1 MEANWSSY
9 LSNMNALDFAHTG
22 GGTRLNPL
30 NAEQVKA
37 IEAKLMHFALQACP
51 LAKTIQRD
59 PEAKRNLEAIFEKV
73 VNERRL
79 RVFYGFKAEDC
90 NRMEYLIT
98 RLQSLFESAYPG
110 LLKFKGVYS
119 PPPKKA
125 GEESP
130 KLPPVALVDENL
142 LRESLAYLS
151 GLEDLKYSQKNLSPE
166 DLTCIK
172 NMLKKVCAR
181 LENYPADPISDQI
194 LETVTRLFQNVN
206 EVLLYSELKIF
217 LLCVERDI
225 AVPRQI
231 LQQMS
236 TRCQYRPEIMDK
248 IAQQL
253 GSLRAA
259 PNEFFTALRDFKPD
273 FSDESSA
280 KASMETIAKAF
291 KTILSFPEKERS
303 WVNRSLEALNHHLKK
318 IPADACPE
326 VREFFVK
333 EVPIKFMD
341 KTVLCTLSDILWL
354 CAQSPVLYSL
364 WMKNVEFKTSGMDF
378 EKLRVTHDEYVVLKK
393 DLYAFDPLLKN
404 PFLGLGL
411 CRFLEIP
418 ALENEYASRCM
429 KDYQGVFEAYQRGF
443 FPDFERFPGLG
454 RHTALSLAEKLKTSL
469 GNPGKLIEYFLIGA
483 KIAKEARVEQAFVY
497 MFFQE
502 IPNILLSLRR
512 AIEEQMFEDVKDCEY
527 FLSELVSLLEPF
539 ECCYNISPNE
549 FVSAYFNIYEMLLEH
564 NRIHPIPEVLERYRN
579 KLSTIISK
587 DNFPV
592 YQIHQSLQKDKATH
606 NDPWLNQKFVKKA
619 LSILEP
625 VSPVQFHRQ
634 EYLRWFE
641 AVINV
646 ESQAELKEIAKAT
659 QQFFATYIRHKC
671 WDYNILFEKELT
683 KIANIKFETEMAK
696 IGRLQAALSSEE
708 DDFVLMTPKLELDLR
723 ERIFNR
729 ERLTSIATHLKVD
742 KIILKKKGWFGKEGF
757 TGDECDEVEKIFA
770 KFPKGTVVWV

>member
-1 MEANWSSY
+1 
-9 LSNMNALDFAHTG
+9 MNALDFAHTL
-22 GGTRLNPL
+22 GGTRVNPL

-37 IEAKLMHFALQACP
+37 IEAKLLNFTHHAGP
-51 LAKTIQRD
+51 LAETIQRD

-142 LRESLAYLS
+142 LKESLAYLS
-151 GLEDLKYSQKNLSPE
+151 GLDDLKYNQKNLSPE

-181 LENYPADPISDQI
+181 LENYPANPIPDQI
-194 LETVTRLFQNVN
+194 LENVARLFQNVN
-206 EVLLYSELKIF
+206 EVLLSSEF
-217 LLCVERDI
+217 LVFRLCVERDI

-231 LQQMS
+231 LHQMS
-236 TRCQYRPEIMDK
+236 TRCQYRPEIMNK

-253 GSLRAA
+253 GSLSVS
-259 PNEFFTALRDFKPD
+259 PNEFLTALRDFKPD
-273 FSDESSA
+273 FSNEASA

-341 KTVLCTLSDILWL
+341 KTVLCTLSEVLWL

-364 WMKNVEFKTSGMDF
+364 WMKNVEFKTPGMDF
-378 EKLRVTHDEYVVLKK
+378 EKLGVTHDEYVALKK
-393 DLYAFDPLLKN
+393 DLYAFGPLLKN

-418 ALENEYASRCM
+418 ALEKEYASRCM

-443 FPDFERFPGLG
+443 FPDFERFPELG
-454 RHTALSLAEKLKTSL
+454 KHIALSLAEKLRTLL
-469 GNPGKLIEYFLIGA
+469 GNPEKMVQYFLVGA
-483 KIAKEARVEQAFVY
+483 NIAKEARVEQTFVY
-497 MFFQE
+497 LFFQE

-527 FLSELVSLLEPF
+527 FLSELVFLLEPF
-539 ECCYNISPNE
+539 ECCYNISPDE
-549 FVSAYFNIYEMLLEH
+549 HVFACFKIYEMLLEH

-587 DNFPV
+587 ENFPV
-592 YQIHQSLQKDKATH
+592 FQIQCSLQKDKTTH

-625 VSPVQFHRQ
+625 VSPVQFNRQ

-646 ESQAELKEIAKAT
+646 ESQPELKEIARAT
-659 QQFFATYIRHKC
+659 QQFFAIYIRSKC
-671 WDYNILFEKELT
+671 WDYNFLFEKEMT
-683 KIANIKFETEMAK
+683 KIANIRFETEMAK
-696 IGRLQAALSSEE
+696 MGRLQAALSSEE
-708 DDFVLMTPKLELDLR
+708 DDFILITPKLELDLR
-723 ERIFNR
+723 EPIFNR

-770 KFPKGTVVWV
+770 KFPKGTIVWM